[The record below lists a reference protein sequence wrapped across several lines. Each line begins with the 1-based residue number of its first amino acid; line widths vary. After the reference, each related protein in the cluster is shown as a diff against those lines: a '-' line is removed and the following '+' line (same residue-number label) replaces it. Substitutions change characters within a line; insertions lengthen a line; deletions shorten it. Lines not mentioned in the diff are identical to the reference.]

1 MRGARHV
8 RRFQD
13 LDVYRKADGLAR
25 DIFRLSAEFP
35 PEERHSLTRQIR
47 FASRGIGANIA
58 EAWAKRDYLRHF
70 TAKLT
75 DAGAEQRETEHW
87 VHIAASCGYLSLE
100 QAHDLGARLAEVGRM
115 LHGMRRKAAS
125 FCPKRNGSR

>member
-1 MRGARHV
+1 MRGTRHV

-13 LDVYRKADGLAR
+13 LDVYRKADGVAS

-35 PEERHSLTRQIR
+35 AEERFSLTKQIR
-47 FASRGIGANIA
+47 SASRAIGASIA

-75 DAGAEQRETEHW
+75 DASAEQRETEHW
-87 VHIAASCGYLSLE
+87 VHIAASCGYLTT
-100 QAHDLGARLAEVGRM
+100 QGAHDLEARLAEVGKM
-115 LHGMRRKAAS
+115 LHMMRRKAAS
-125 FCPKRNGSR
+125 FCPKSNGGE